1 MELIHLSN
9 SKESSPLGG
18 GDGTSQRLG
27 RGALFTILFVG
38 ITFVCTKLI
47 ISAVK
52 STSYDGVGFGW
63 YATAISLGLVIAL
76 VSLQLLDFTF
86 SGRRR
91 MLAQMAFSNLRR
103 RKRNTALVIVG
114 LLIGSAIITSS
125 LVVGDSLDAT
135 LQAEFAEALDEA
147 DIIISGSD
155 LFGNP
160 VWMNQTRMEDFVD
173 IVFNNSDIDAV
184 SIGINMQIGLK
195 SELHKTVEANDAHWL
210 AMDEDYQNQGSWN
223 PFGGAGGPQYSE
235 INDGE
240 VYISEKAAE
249 KMELEIGNTVE
260 VSWSAV
266 SQTGQVNR
274 DTINLT
280 VQDIV
285 PTKVSGYEFGGDST
299 IYTSLSQAQEILER
313 EGEINRIAISAMGG
327 VLDAQDAEERAL
339 PFINS
344 TLDEVIIAGDS
355 GLNIA
360 TVPEDF
366 SLAVQRIS
374 GEGLLYGDEVESL
387 RENITSFSPDASV
400 AELLMAPLLQIS
412 SDGENLTGLISA
424 EVTAIDSDGIADWY
438 ATPSGLSVQMR
449 NTSQWFQW
457 VPRGDDETAI
467 HSIHSLRDG
476 VALSL
481 HSGGIRLS
489 ALSEDEDSRDITMPE
504 GDGELVSLVVSEA
517 DLGVALRISEE
528 GAELLFGE
536 AYSDGAIVWDS
547 ATIDLSNFS
556 QNLEHGGLALEG
568 DFLYL
573 RLESAFAS
581 STCEIPIQEINSEF
595 NSCNWN
601 VDPPS
606 SRSITTSGGLAWDV
620 YGQDLQL
627 TSARFDGAPVSAHD
641 LGLPTGEIL
650 SVSPTSVVVEEQ
662 GLFRWNGSGFS
673 LADTQPAS
681 GSDNRTTWSDGE
693 KTITTSPYG
702 VLISQGGNVSG
713 RLPYQISVDGISNLP
728 LVAIALTGGVGI
740 PNPEPGDL
748 YLSTWSANGLALTPP
763 KSLQVVGLMAAARGI
778 FEPMDF
784 NYTFTVPELPAPPGQ
799 PGLDDIS
806 IAVVNISDAQ
816 QLLNRD
822 EQVRS
827 MVMVSGF
834 ALVSDD
840 NLSKLEAN
848 ITAWADE
855 ISTAKSVGIKTVA
868 LKSEIREATADS
880 GANFSALFLIF
891 GSFVIFAGVLLVMNL
906 FVMLADERKSE
917 MGMLRALGMHRGELR
932 GMFVIE
938 GTLIGLVSSAVG
950 AVIGIGVAKL
960 LMLGL
965 DRVLSQTFQR
975 GIIFS
980 WEWHSLLSGFSIGFL
995 VTFTTLMATS
1005 IYISRLNVVAAMRD
1019 IPTRMKGSL
1028 PWWTILISL
1037 FMLGSAI
1044 VCAVLAFM
1052 IGDPETGSRYAWWLT
1067 AGFLFLFGLVP
1078 PLFFAFSKLLPE
1090 SIAFRGTRISRT
1102 ILTPRLTMTILGL
1115 LMFGWGI
1122 WTDPIRADWE
1132 LGDASFIILGLFLV
1146 GAGVLL
1152 LTSLAPM
1159 IARSL
1164 AKAGSSISGRLSS
1177 VLPTALAYPLATPFR
1192 TAMTMGMFSLVVFA
1206 VVVLSGYSALVGNWL
1221 GDIGEDARGEWEIVA
1236 FGDLDL
1242 GDNSSEWDLGEL
1254 QSSDF
1259 DAIATM
1265 HTATVQVYQ
1274 KGETDL
1280 ENKST
1285 YTSIRGFDSNF
1296 TSLNGLPLDSWA
1308 PSLGD
1313 NAEDVWQAILE
1324 NDTLVV
1330 IDYTMAVESYQG
1342 EQGVIYEGMGL
1353 NIGDAIIVQDP
1364 FNPAVNA
1371 TFFIGAVMNEESGW
1385 FASGVSV
1392 AKPIAV
1398 ERFEATP
1405 TSIWFSLPPGVTLE
1419 EQEEV
1424 AKVLQFELVEEGA
1437 IVFAIEV
1444 QFKEIQSII
1453 FAMFSLLQAFLA
1465 LGLIVGIA
1473 GLGVITIRNVSERA
1487 HQTGI
1492 LRALGFQ
1499 RSMVIAGYLTEL
1511 TWVSLLGILNGAAV
1525 GVGFHYQLYVKFLK
1539 DEGAEFVLPWG
1550 QISLIIL
1557 GAYLLTIL
1565 ATAWPVRRAA
1575 SIHPA
1580 EALRDIE

>member
-1 MELIHLSN
+1 MGLINLSN
-9 SKESSPLGG
+9 SEESSPS
-18 GDGTSQRLG
+18 GDGDSATRRLG
-27 RGALFTILFVG
+27 RSVLFSILFVG
-38 ITFVCTKLI
+38 ITFFCTKMI
-47 ISAVK
+47 VEVIK

-63 YATAISLGLVIAL
+63 YATAISLGLVTAL
-76 VSLQLLDFTF
+76 VSLQLLDFAF

-147 DIIISGSD
+147 DIIISGRD
-155 LFGNP
+155 LLGNP
-160 VWMNQTRMEDFVD
+160 VWMNQTRMEGFVD
-173 IVFNNSDIDAV
+173 TLFNNSDIDAV
-184 SIGINMQIGLK
+184 SIGINMRIGLK
-195 SELHKTVEANDAHWL
+195 SELHQTVEANDAHWL
-210 AMDEDYQNQGSWN
+210 AMDEDYQNQGTWK
-223 PFGGAGGPQYSE
+223 PFGGSGGPLYSG

-240 VYISEKAAE
+240 AYISERAAE
-249 KMELEIGNTVE
+249 KMELEIGDTVE
-260 VSWSAV
+260 VSWSTI
-266 SQTGQVNR
+266 SETGQLNR
-274 DTINLT
+274 DMINLT

-285 PTKVSGYEFGGDST
+285 PTKISGYVYGGDST
-299 IYTSLSQAQEILER
+299 IYTSLSQAQEILGR
-313 EGEINRIAISAMGG
+313 QGEINRIAISAMGG
-327 VLDAQDAEERAL
+327 VLDAQAAEERAL

-355 GLNIA
+355 GLDIA

-366 SLAVQRIS
+366 SLSVQRIS
-374 GEGLLYGDEVESL
+374 GEGLLYANEVESL
-387 RENITSFSPDASV
+387 RENITTTSPDASV

-412 SDGENLTGLISA
+412 SGGENLTGLLSA
-424 EVTAIDSDGIADWY
+424 EVTAIDSDDVADWY
-438 ATPSGLSVQMR
+438 ATPSGLSVQMK
-449 NTSQWFQW
+449 NTSQWLQW
-457 VPRGDDETAI
+457 VPRGGDSKAI
-467 HSIHSLRDG
+467 HSVYSVRDG

-481 HSGGIRLS
+481 HSDGVRLS

-504 GDGELVSLVVSEA
+504 GDGELVSLVVTEA
-517 DLGVALRISEE
+517 DLGVALRISEG
-528 GAELLFGE
+528 GADILFGD
-536 AYSDGAIVWDS
+536 AYSEGAIVWDS
-547 ATIDLSNFS
+547 ASIDLSNFS
-556 QNLEHGGLALEG
+556 QNLEDGGLALEG
-568 DFLYL
+568 DSLYL
-573 RLESAFAS
+573 RLEGAFTS

-601 VDPPS
+601 LDPPS
-606 SRSITTSGGLAWDV
+606 SRSITTSGGLSWDL
-620 YGQDLQL
+620 YGQDLQS
-627 TSARFDGAPVSAHD
+627 TSARLDGSIVSAHD
-641 LGLPTGEIL
+641 LGLPNGEIL
-650 SVSPTSVVVEEQ
+650 SVSSSAVMVEEA
-662 GLFRWNGSGFS
+662 GLFRWNGTGFS
-673 LADTQPAS
+673 LADTQPAE
-681 GSDNRTTWSDGE
+681 GADNRTAWSDGE
-693 KTITTSPYG
+693 RTIITSPYG
-702 VLISQGGNVSG
+702 VLISDGSNVTG

-728 LVAIALTGGVGI
+728 LVAIALTEGVGI
-740 PNPEPGDL
+740 PNPEPGSL
-748 YLSTWSANGLALTPP
+748 YLSSWSANGLALTPP
-763 KSLQVVGLMAAARGI
+763 QSLQVVGLMAAARGI

-822 EQVRS
+822 ETVRS

-834 ALVSDD
+834 ALVSND
-840 NLSKLEAN
+840 NFSKLEVN

-868 LKSEIREATADS
+868 LKSEIRERTADS

-891 GSFVIFAGVLLVMNL
+891 GSFVIFAGILLVMNL

-950 AVIGIGVAKL
+950 AVAGIGVAKL

-975 GIIFS
+975 GILFS

-995 VTFTTLMATS
+995 VTFMTLMATS

-1019 IPTRMKGSL
+1019 IPTRIKGSL

-1044 VCAVLAFM
+1044 VSAVLAFM

-1078 PLFFAFSKLLPE
+1078 PLYFIFSKLLPE
-1090 SIAFRGTRISRT
+1090 SLSIKGTRISRT
-1102 ILTPRLTMTILGL
+1102 VLTPRLTMTILGL
-1115 LMFGWGI
+1115 LMFGWGS

-1164 AKAGSSISGRLSS
+1164 AKAGTRISSRLSS

-1259 DAIATM
+1259 DGIATM

-1280 ENKST
+1280 ENKSM
-1285 YTSIRGFDSNF
+1285 YTNIRGFDSNF
-1296 TSLNGLPLDSWA
+1296 TSLNGLPLHSWE
-1308 PSLGD
+1308 PSLG
-1313 NAEDVWQAILE
+1313 NTNEEVWNAILE

-1342 EQGVIYEGMGL
+1342 EGGVVYEGMGL

-1364 FNPAVNA
+1364 FNPAINA

-1392 AKPIAV
+1392 AKPIAI
-1398 ERFEATP
+1398 ERFEANP
-1405 TSIWFSLPPGVTLE
+1405 SSVWFSLPSDVTLE

-1424 AKVLQFELVEEGA
+1424 AKILQFELVEEGA

-1444 QFKEIQSII
+1444 QFKEIQSFI

-1539 DEGAEFVLPWG
+1539 DEGADFVLPWG
-1550 QISLIIL
+1550 QITLIIL

>member
-1 MELIHLSN
+1 MI
-9 SKESSPLGG
+9 
-18 GDGTSQRLG
+18 
-27 RGALFTILFVG
+27 VG
-38 ITFVCTKLI
+38 V
-47 ISAVK
+47 VK

-63 YATAISLGLVIAL
+63 YATAISLGLVVAL
-76 VSLQLLDFTF
+76 VSLQLLDFAI

-91 MLAQMAFSNLRR
+91 MLAQMAISNLRR

-135 LQAEFAEALDEA
+135 LQAEFAESLDEA
-147 DIIISGSD
+147 DIIISGTD
-155 LFGNP
+155 LFRNP
-160 VWMNQTRMEDFVD
+160 VWLNQTNMEGFVD
-173 IVFNNSDIDAV
+173 TLFNNSDIDAV

-195 SELHKTVEANDAHWL
+195 SELHQTVEANNAHWL
-210 AMDEDYQNQGSWN
+210 AMDEDYQNQGTWK
-223 PFGGAGGPQYSE
+223 PFGGDNGPLYSE
-235 INDGE
+235 IKNGE
-240 VYISEKAAE
+240 AYISERGAE
-249 KMELEIGNTVE
+249 KMELQIGETVE

-266 SQTGQVNR
+266 SETGEVQR
-274 DTINLT
+274 KTTNLT
-280 VQDIV
+280 VQEIV
-285 PTKVSGYEFGGDST
+285 PTKISGYEFGGDAS
-299 IYTSLSQAQEILER
+299 IYTSLSQAQEILGR
-313 EGEINRIAISAMGG
+313 EGEINRIAISARGG
-327 VLDAQDAEERAL
+327 VLDAQSAEDRAL

-344 TLDEVIIAGDS
+344 TLDEFIIAGDS
-355 GLNIA
+355 GLEIA
-360 TVPEDF
+360 SVPEDF

-374 GEGLLYGDEVESL
+374 GEGLLYGNEVESL
-387 RENITSFSPDASV
+387 RENISATAPDASI
-400 AELLMAPLLQIS
+400 AELLMAPILQIS
-412 SDGENLTGLISA
+412 SGGENLTGLISA
-424 EVTAIDSDGIADWY
+424 EVTTIDSDAIADWY
-438 ATPSGLSVQMR
+438 ATPSGLSVQTK
-449 NTSQWFQW
+449 NTSLWSQW
-457 VPRGDDETAI
+457 VPRGSESKAVL
-467 HSIHSLRDG
+467 SVQSVRDG
-476 VALSL
+476 AALSL
-481 HSGGIRLS
+481 HSNGVRLS
-489 ALSEDEDSRDITMPE
+489 TLSEDEDSRDITMPE
-504 GDGELVSLVVSEA
+504 GDGELVSLVVTDA

-528 GAELLFGE
+528 GANLLFGD

-547 ATIDLSNFS
+547 ASIDLSTFS
-556 QNLEHGGLALEG
+556 ENIEGGGLALE
-568 DFLYL
+568 DDSLYL
-573 RLESAFAS
+573 RLEGPFTS
-581 STCEIPIQEINSEF
+581 STCEIPVQEINSEF

-606 SRSITTSGGLAWDV
+606 SRSIANSGGLSWDV
-620 YGQDLQL
+620 YGQDLQS
-627 TSARFDGAPVSAHD
+627 TSARLNGSIVSAHD
-641 LGLPTGEIL
+641 LGLPAGEIL
-650 SVSPTSVVVEEQ
+650 SVSRSAVLVESA
-662 GLFRWNGSGFS
+662 GLFLWNGTGFS
-673 LADTQPAS
+673 LADTQPAP
-681 GSDNRTTWSDGE
+681 GADNRTSWSDGHR
-693 KTITTSPYG
+693 TIITSPYG
-702 VLISQGGNVSG
+702 VLISDGANVSG
-713 RLPYQISVDGISNLP
+713 RLPYQISIDGISNLP
-728 LVAIALTGGVGI
+728 LVAIALTEGVGI
-740 PNPEPGDL
+740 PNPEPGSL
-748 YLSTWSANGLALTPP
+748 YLSSWSATGLALTPP
-763 KSLQVVGLMAAARGI
+763 ESLQVVGLMAAARGI
-778 FEPMDF
+778 FEPIDL
-784 NYTFTVPELPAPPGQ
+784 NYTFTIPELPAPPGQ

-816 QLLNRD
+816 LLLNRD
-822 EQVRS
+822 EPVRS
-827 MVMVSGF
+827 MVMVSGL
-834 ALVSDD
+834 ALALDD
-840 NLSKLEAN
+840 NMSKLEAN

-855 ISTAKSVGIKTVA
+855 ISTAESVGIKTVA
-868 LKSEIREATADS
+868 LKSEIRANTADS

-891 GSFVIFAGVLLVMNL
+891 GSFVIFAGILLVMNL

-938 GTLIGLVSSAVG
+938 GTIIGLMSSAVG
-950 AVIGIGVAKL
+950 AFVGIGVAKL
-960 LMLGL
+960 LMSGL
-965 DRVLSQTFQR
+965 DRVLAQTFQR
-975 GIIFS
+975 GILFS

-995 VTFTTLMATS
+995 VTFMTLMATS

-1019 IPTRMKGSL
+1019 IPTRIKGSL
-1028 PWWTILISL
+1028 PWWTILVSL
-1037 FMLGSAI
+1037 FMLGSG
-1044 VCAVLAFM
+1044 VVSGVLAFM
-1052 IGDPETGSRYAWWLT
+1052 IGDPQTGSRYAWWLT

-1078 PLFFAFSKLLPE
+1078 PLYFLFSKFLPE
-1090 SIAFRGTRISRT
+1090 SLSFGGSRISRT

-1122 WTDPIRADWE
+1122 WTDPIRDGWE
-1132 LGDASFIILGLFLV
+1132 LGDSAFIILGLFLV

-1164 AKAGSSISGRLSS
+1164 AKAGTRVSSRLSS

-1236 FGDLDL
+1236 YGDLDL

-1254 QSSDF
+1254 KSSDF

-1280 ENKST
+1280 ENKSM
-1285 YTSIRGFDSNF
+1285 YTNIRGFDSNF
-1296 TSLNGLPLDSWA
+1296 TSLNGLPLHSWE
-1308 PSLGD
+1308 PSLG
-1313 NAEDVWQAILE
+1313 NSNEEVWQAILD

-1330 IDYTMAVESYQG
+1330 VDYTMAVETYQG
-1342 EQGVIYEGMGL
+1342 EGGVLEEGMGL

-1364 FNPAVNA
+1364 FNPAINA

-1392 AKPIAV
+1392 AKPITI

-1405 TSIWFSLPPGVTLE
+1405 SSIWFSIPSDATLE
-1419 EQEEV
+1419 DQEEV
-1424 AKVLQFELVEEGA
+1424 AKILQFELVEEGA

-1444 QFKEIQSII
+1444 QFKEIQSFI

-1550 QISLIIL
+1550 QITLIIL

-1565 ATAWPVRRAA
+1565 ATAWPVRKAA